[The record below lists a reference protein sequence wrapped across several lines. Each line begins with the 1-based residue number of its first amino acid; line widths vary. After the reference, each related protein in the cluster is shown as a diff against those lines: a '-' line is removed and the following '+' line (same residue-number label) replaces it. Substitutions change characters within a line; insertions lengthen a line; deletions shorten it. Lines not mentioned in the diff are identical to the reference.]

1 MMAWIDAHLDAHSGQ
16 VFIYHRPRA
25 RWFMLVNRSIEYV
38 AQSTYRTCE
47 HLNGAASLRI
57 CLADQNATFS
67 GVRMNKKLTDSFFE
81 MCFEAV
87 LEQKRGYSLA

>member
-1 MMAWIDAHLDAHSGQ
+1 
-16 VFIYHRPRA
+16 
-25 RWFMLVNRSIEYV
+25 MLVNRSIEYV
-38 AQSTYRTCE
+38 AQSTHRTRE
-47 HLNGAASLRI
+47 QLNDTAFLRI

-67 GVRMNKKLTDSFFE
+67 GARMNEKLTGSFLE